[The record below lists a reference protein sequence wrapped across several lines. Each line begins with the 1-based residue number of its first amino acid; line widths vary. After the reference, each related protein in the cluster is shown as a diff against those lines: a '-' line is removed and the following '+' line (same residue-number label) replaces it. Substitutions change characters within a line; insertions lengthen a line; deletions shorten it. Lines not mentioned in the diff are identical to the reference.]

1 MDWPRYVRQHLH
13 LPEIDPAREAS
24 IVAELAQQIEQA
36 ATAGRDLER
45 EIPDW
50 PALARKIQREV
61 APAPERWA
69 AASDLLRDLRHT
81 FRTWRRAPGFA
92 IIAIL
97 TLALGI
103 GANTAMFSWVNAELL
118 AALPYAHAGRLLI
131 LNSWANGRKVSV
143 SFPDYVSW
151 RQDNRQGQGSF
162 AQMAWVQWFSTD
174 LSGASAPEVVASADV
189 SANYFSTLGILPV
202 LGRSF
207 SSGADTGAAKH
218 EAVITWALA
227 QRQFGTAA
235 NAVGKTVNLDQK
247 QAYSVV
253 GVLAPQ
259 YRDPNQTLLF
269 LPDGLQLKD
278 NADRGDRGDS
288 AVIGELN
295 PGATVATAAAEMRA
309 ESARLSAAYPDD
321 NNVGSVVAPLRSAFV
336 GSDAPMLWLLLGAV
350 GLVLLIACANVANL
364 MLTRTAARQQEWSVR
379 SALGAGRARLIRQ
392 LLAESLALGIAGTV
406 CGLLVAWTGMR
417 GLAALMPLAANE
429 VVALSLNP
437 VVLTFTV
444 VAALIAIV
452 LFGFG
457 PALTASRPVAA
468 GRGNAGLGWRSRREA
483 LLVAEVALALMLT
496 AAAGLVLRSFANL
509 MAVNPGFQPDSV
521 LTVSRRLAG
530 PRYTT
535 DSAVL
540 QFEQQA
546 LTRYAAL
553 PGVEA
558 AAVGTDLPLTGDHS
572 RTDLWIVGHP
582 LPQRGH
588 FPHPDLH
595 EISPGYLPAMGLPLL
610 AGRNFDAT
618 DTPHSPAVVLISER
632 FASLYWP
639 KPSDALGQQLCCFR
653 NNAHATIVG
662 IVGNTRQYGLNS
674 PENIELYLPF
684 THYPPQHPTFVLR
697 TSVPPLTIAHE
708 AGALFH
714 RLDPNLPAPEV
725 QTMQQLVTASVGQPQ
740 AMLWLLEIF
749 GALALLLA
757 AIGIYGVVSY
767 ATERRTA
774 EIGIRMALGAD
785 RSAVARMIGGQTL
798 KLVAIG
804 IALGLLS
811 VVAVGQTLSALL
823 FQVSAAD
830 PLVLA
835 LAALVLLATGALAC
849 ALPIRRATHVDPIT
863 ALRQE

>member
-1 MDWPRYVRQHLH
+1 MDWSRYVRERLH
-13 LPEIDPAREAS
+13 LSELDPAREAS
-24 IVAELAQQIEQA
+24 IVAELAQQLEQA
-36 ATAGRDLER
+36 ARAGRDPER

-50 PALARKIQREV
+50 PALARKIEREA
-61 APAPERWA
+61 APASERWA
-69 AASDLLRDLRHT
+69 AASDLVRDLRHA
-81 FRTWRRAPGFA
+81 FRTWRAPGFA

-118 AALPYAHAGRLLI
+118 AALPYAHSGRLLI
-131 LNSWANGRKVSV
+131 LNEWADGRKVSV

-151 RQDNRQGQGSF
+151 RQDNRKGQGSF
-162 AQMAWVQWFSTD
+162 VQMAWVQWFSTD
-174 LSGASAPEVVASADV
+174 LSGAGAPEVVASAGV

-207 SSGADTGAAKH
+207 SPGADSGAAKH

-227 QRQFGTAA
+227 HRQFGTAA
-235 NAVGKTVNLDQK
+235 NAVGKTINLDQK
-247 QAYSVV
+247 QAYAIV
-253 GVLAPQ
+253 GILPPQ
-259 YRDPNQTLLF
+259 YRDPNQTLVF
-269 LPDGLQLKD
+269 LPDGLQLKN
-278 NADRGDRGDS
+278 NADRGNRGDS
-288 AVIGELN
+288 AVIGERK
-295 PGATVATAAAEMRA
+295 PGVTVATAAAEMRA

-321 NNVGSVVAPLRSAFV
+321 NNVGSIVAPLRSAFV
-336 GSDAPMLWLLLGAV
+336 GNDAPMLWLLLGAV

-379 SALGAGRARLIRQ
+379 SALGAGRARLVRQ
-392 LLAESLALGIAGTV
+392 LLAESLALGLVGTA
-406 CGLLVAWTGMR
+406 CGLLVAWAGMR
-417 GLAALMPLAANE
+417 GLAALMPIAAKE

-437 VVLTFTV
+437 TVLAFTV

-452 LFGFG
+452 LFGLG

-468 GRGNAGLGWRSRREA
+468 GRGNAGLGWRARREA

-496 AAAGLVLRSFANL
+496 AAAGLLLRSFANL
-509 MAVNPGFQPDSV
+509 VAVNPGFQPSSV

-530 PRYTT
+530 PHYTN
-535 DSAVL
+535 DPAVL

-546 LTRYAAL
+546 LARYAAL
-553 PGVEA
+553 PGVDA
-558 AAVGTDLPLTGDHS
+558 TAIGTNLPLTGSHS
-572 RTDLWIVGHP
+572 RTDVSIVGRP

-588 FPHPDLH
+588 YPHPDLH

-610 AGRNFDAT
+610 SGRNFDAT
-618 DTPHSPAVVLISER
+618 DTTNSPAVVLISEH
-632 FASLYWP
+632 FARLSWS
-639 KPSDALGQQLCCFR
+639 KPGDALGQQLCCGR
-653 NNAHATIVG
+653 KDARLTIIG

-674 PENIELYLPF
+674 PANIELYLPF
-684 THYPPQHPTFVLR
+684 TQYPPQHPTFVLR
-697 TSVPPLTIAHE
+697 TSVPPLTLAHE
-708 AGALFH
+708 ASAIFH

-725 QTMQQLVTASVGQPQ
+725 QTMQQLLAASVGQPR

-774 EIGIRMALGAD
+774 EIGIRMALGAN
-785 RSAVARMIGGQTL
+785 RTAVARMIGGQTL

-804 IALGLLS
+804 IALGL
-811 VVAVGQTLSALL
+811 VGVLTLGHTLKLLL

-835 LAALVLLATGALAC
+835 LAALVLLATGTLAC
-849 ALPIRRATHVDPIT
+849 AIPIRRATRVDPIT